1 MPEVMFMADSE
12 NADAVAWSA
21 DGVMLAAGCADR
33 VIRVWD
39 TRSGWQPIMLRGHQ
53 GAVKSVAWS
62 PHADAHVLASSDMS
76 GDVRLWDMDTA
87 PVSGWA
93 MGGHRDLVRALSW
106 SPDGSLVASGSDD
119 LTIRLWDRQS
129 RELELSLG
137 GAAMNDEER
146 VLQKLKLQAGS
157 WMIPFHGA
165 APGQDGHQDYVT
177 ALAWSPE
184 GTTLASGSYDMTVR
198 LWRPDQQVSE
208 RAVLR
213 FGEYV
218 FALAWPSIP
227 GMLTVGEEHGRIS
240 IWGPGEE
247 AVATEFRS
255 GCAEVSSIVWSPDG
269 TMIAVASH
277 VQDPVT
283 LWTAAGKP
291 RGSLPGHPG
300 GVHALAWSSRGQLAS
315 AGHDGVR
322 IWDTFA

>member
-1 MPEVMFMADSE
+1 MADAA

-21 DGVMLAAGCADR
+21 DGMLLAAGCADTG
-33 VIRVWD
+33 IRVWD
-39 TRSGWQPIMLRGHQ
+39 TRSRWQPIILRGHQ

-62 PHADAHVLASSDMS
+62 TEEGTHVLASSDMN
-76 GDVRLWDMDTA
+76 GDVRLWDMDTT
-87 PVSGWA
+87 PVSTRV
-93 MGGHRDLVRALSW
+93 MGGHRDLVRALAW
-106 SPDGSLVASGSDD
+106 SPGGSLVASGSDD
-119 LTIRLWDRQS
+119 LTIRLWDWQS
-129 RELELSLG
+129 GELELSLG
-137 GAAMNDEER
+137 GPAMNDVDR
-146 VLQKLKLQAGS
+146 VLQKLKLRAESQ
-157 WMIPFHGA
+157 MILFHGA
-165 APGQDGHQDYVT
+165 PPGQDGHQDYVK
-177 ALAWSPE
+177 ALAWSPD

-198 LWRPDQQVSE
+198 LWRPDQQTSE
-208 RAVLR
+208 RAVLS

-218 FALAWPSIP
+218 FALAWPPVP

-240 IWGPGEE
+240 VWEPGEE
-247 AVATEFRS
+247 AVALDFRS

-283 LWTAAGKP
+283 LWTAAGNP

-315 AGHDGVR
+315 AGQDGVR